1 MLVPYGAGSCTHPR
15 MTDHSTN
22 GVAPDVRRLRLHAW
36 LRERL
41 GDQLADDLMGFLSP
55 AGWGDLVRRAD
66 LDAAVSLLDHRTDSL
81 EHQLNGRMDSLEQ
94 QLNGRMD
101 SIEQLLREVKTDV
114 RNLGNIK
121 RTIVATGVSMTL
133 SIILGLGALGVDFLQ
148 AATATGG

>member
-81 EHQLNGRMDSLEQ
+81 EHQLNGRMDS
-94 QLNGRMD
+94 
-101 SIEQLLREVKTDV
+101 IEQLLREVKTDV

-133 SIILGLGALGVDFLQ
+133 SIILGLGALGVAFLQ

>member
-22 GVAPDVRRLRLHAW
+22 GVAPDVRRLRLHAG

-41 GDQLADDLMGFLSP
+41 GDQLADDLMGFLPP

-66 LDAAVSLLDHRTDSL
+66 LDAAVSLLDHRMDSL
-81 EHQLNGRMDSLEQ
+81 EH

-133 SIILGLGALGVDFLQ
+133 SVILGLGALEVAFLQ

>member
-41 GDQLADDLMGFLSP
+41 GDRLADDLMGFLSP

-81 EHQLNGRMDSLEQ
+81 EH

-133 SIILGLGALGVDFLQ
+133 SIILGLGALGVAFLQ